1 MKKKTTAVF
10 SGPLF
15 RQTCKANIILAV
27 AILIVMIMMAN
38 VTNYAM
44 SIMATDT
51 KDGIDEATQED
62 LFSYMFVMASY
73 NELTGGALSYEDFAA
88 GGDRDA
94 YEKAFDLYNQTKDA
108 DDKELSTA
116 GLQAVVQD
124 VAASDIV
131 ADTYVQ
137 QFEYVYAL
145 AGEEGCFSG
154 EELELE
160 DFMEVMLAAAGI
172 SQDDLDRMKALDFTT
187 FFTKIYFTVI
197 GMLPPFIFVIIIAYS
212 LIAGM
217 VDRGSMAYILST
229 PTRRSAVAITQAAYM
244 ILAPLVLM
252 IIVCGA
258 RCASTKFFFDEVDV
272 PRIAMMYLGM
282 YLVTEAAAGICYFF
296 SCHFNQS
303 AKALAVGGGITVWF
317 FLASLLGM
325 FGSEDLVNMGIGVE
339 ILNIFNRLTIIS
351 LFDANAVQTIGT
363 GDVDTGFIPGMLIL
377 AAIAIICYIAGA
389 VEFCK
394 KDLPL

>member
-1 MKKKTTAVF
+1 MKNKTTAIF

-15 RQTCKANIILAV
+15 KQTCRSNLVLAI
-27 AILIVMIMMAN
+27 AILVIMIMMAN

-51 KDGIDEATQED
+51 KEGISENAQEE

-73 NELTGGALSYEDFAA
+73 NEITGAELSYDGFAS
-88 GGDRDA
+88 GDDREE
-94 YEKAFDLYNQTKDA
+94 YNKAFDLYNNTKDEA
-108 DDKELSTA
+108 DKELSVS
-116 GLQAVVQD
+116 GFESVINEIK
-124 VAASDIV
+124 ASDIDSEV
-131 ADTYVQ
+131 YVE

-154 EELELE
+154 KELKLNE
-160 DFMEVMLAAAGI
+160 FMEVMLASAGI
-172 SQDDLDRMKALDFTT
+172 SQDDLDRMKDLDFTT

-229 PTRRSAVAITQAAYM
+229 PTRRSAVALTQAAYM
-244 ILAPLVLM
+244 VLAPLLLM
-252 IIVCGA
+252 IIVCAA
-258 RCASTKFFFDEVDV
+258 RCASTKLFFDEVDA
-272 PRIAMMYLGM
+272 PKIAMMYLGM

-303 AKALAVGGGITVWF
+303 SKALAIGGGITVWF

-339 ILNIFNRLTIIS
+339 ILNLFNKLTIIS

-363 GDVDTGFIPGMLIL
+363 ANVDMGFVPGMIIL
-377 AAIAIICYIAGA
+377 AAIAVICYTAG
-389 VEFCK
+389 VIKFCK

>member
-51 KDGIDEATQED
+51 KDGIDETTQED

-73 NELTGGALSYEDFAA
+73 NELTGAELSYEDFAT

-108 DDKELSTA
+108 EDKALSA
-116 GLQAVVQD
+116 DGLQAVAQEVE
-124 VAASDIV
+124 ASDIA

-172 SQDDLDRMKALDFTT
+172 SQDDLDRMKDLDFTT

-217 VDRGSMAYILST
+217 VDRGSMAYLLAT
-229 PTRRSAVAITQAAYM
+229 PTRRSAVAITQASYM

-252 IIVCGA
+252 IIVCAA
-258 RCASTKFFFDEVDV
+258 RCASTKLFFDEVDV

-282 YLVTEAAAGICYFF
+282 YLVTEAAGGICYFF

-303 AKALAVGGGITVWF
+303 ARALAVGGGITVWF

-377 AAIAIICYIAGA
+377 AAIAIVGYIAGA
-389 VEFCK
+389 VKFCK

>member
-1 MKKKTTAVF
+1 MKRKTTAIF

-15 RQTCKANIILAV
+15 KQTCRSNLVLAI
-27 AILIVMIMMAN
+27 AILVIMIMMAN

-44 SIMATDT
+44 NIMATDT
-51 KDGIDEATQED
+51 KEGISENAQEE

-73 NELTGGALSYEDFAA
+73 NEVTGAELSYDGFAA
-88 GGDRDA
+88 GGDKEE
-94 YEKAFDLYNQTKDA
+94 YGKAFDLYNNTKDK
-108 DDKELSTA
+108 DEKELS
-116 GLQAVVQD
+116 VSRFESVINE
-124 VAASDIV
+124 VEASDIDSEV
-131 ADTYVQ
+131 YVE

-145 AGEEGCFSG
+145 AGDEGCFSG
-154 EELELE
+154 EELKLDE
-160 DFMEVMLAAAGI
+160 FMEVMLASAGI
-172 SQDDLDRMKALDFTT
+172 SQDDLDRMQDLDFTT

-229 PTRRSAVAITQAAYM
+229 PTRRSAVALTQAAYM
-244 ILAPLVLM
+244 VIAPLILM
-252 IIVCGA
+252 IIVCTA
-258 RCASTKFFFDEVDV
+258 RCASTKLFFGEVDV
-272 PRIAMMYLGM
+272 PEIAMMYLGM

-303 AKALAVGGGITVWF
+303 SKALAIGGGITVWF

-339 ILNIFNRLTIIS
+339 ILNVFNKLTIIS

-363 GDVDTGFIPGMLIL
+363 ANVDMGFVPGMIIL
-377 AAIAIICYIAGA
+377 AVIAIICYAAGA
-389 VEFCK
+389 IKFCK

>member
-1 MKKKTTAVF
+1 MKNKKTAIF

-15 RQTCKANIILAV
+15 KQTCRSNLVLAITILV
-27 AILIVMIMMAN
+27 IMIMMAN

-51 KDGIDEATQED
+51 KEGISENTQEE

-73 NELTGGALSYEDFAA
+73 NEITGAELSYDGFAS
-88 GGDRDA
+88 GDEREE
-94 YEKAFDLYNQTKDA
+94 YNKAFDLYNNTKDEE
-108 DDKELSTA
+108 DKEL
-116 GLQAVVQD
+116 AVSGFETVINEIKD
-124 VAASDIV
+124 SDIDSEV
-131 ADTYVQ
+131 YVE

-154 EELELE
+154 EELKLD
-160 DFMEVMLAAAGI
+160 DFMEIMLASAGI
-172 SQDDLDRMKALDFTT
+172 SQDDLGRMKDLDFTT

-229 PTRRSAVAITQAAYM
+229 PTRRSAVALTQATYLV
-244 ILAPLVLM
+244 LAPLLLM
-252 IIVCGA
+252 IIVCVA
-258 RCASTKFFFDEVDV
+258 RCVSTKLFFDEVDV

-303 AKALAVGGGITVWF
+303 SKALAIGGGITVWF

-339 ILNIFNRLTIIS
+339 ILNIFNKLTIIS

-363 GDVDTGFIPGMLIL
+363 ANVDMGFVPGMIIL
-377 AAIAIICYIAGA
+377 AVIAIICYTAGA
-389 VEFCK
+389 IKFCK

>member
-1 MKKKTTAVF
+1 MKNRTTTIF

-15 RQTCKANIILAV
+15 KQTCRANVVLTIAIMII
-27 AILIVMIMMAN
+27 MIMMAN

-44 SIMATDT
+44 SVMATDT
-51 KDGIDEATQED
+51 KEGISENTQED

-73 NELTGGALSYEDFAA
+73 NELANANLSYEGFVA
-88 GGDRDA
+88 GDKRGT
-94 YEKAFDLYNQTKDA
+94 YEKAFNLYNDTKDEEDKTLSIA
-108 DDKELSTA
+108 DFEVIVEEVESS
-116 GLQAVVQD
+116 D
-124 VAASDIV
+124 VKASV
-131 ADTYVQ
+131 YVD
-137 QFEYVYAL
+137 QFEYVYAI

-154 EELELE
+154 KELALDE
-160 DFMEVMLAAAGI
+160 FMEVMLGSAGI
-172 SQDDLDRMKALDFTT
+172 SQDDLDRMKDMDFTT

-212 LIAGM
+212 LIAGQ

-229 PTRRSAVAITQAAYM
+229 PTKRSAVAITQAAYM
-244 ILAPLVLM
+244 VLAPLVLM
-252 IIVCGA
+252 MITCAA
-258 RCASTKFFFDEVDV
+258 RCASTMLFFDEVYV

-303 AKALAVGGGITVWF
+303 SKALAVGGGITVWF

-339 ILNIFNRLTIIS
+339 ILNVFNKATIIS

-363 GDVDTGFIPGMLIL
+363 ASVDTGFIPGMIIL
-377 AAIAIICYIAGA
+377 AAIAIVCYVAGA
-389 VEFCK
+389 VKFCK

>member
-1 MKKKTTAVF
+1 MKNKTTAIF

-15 RQTCKANIILAV
+15 KQTCRSNLVLAI
-27 AILIVMIMMAN
+27 AILVIMIMMAN

-51 KDGIDEATQED
+51 KEGISENAQEE

-73 NELTGGALSYEDFAA
+73 NEITGAELSYDGFAS
-88 GGDRDA
+88 GDDREE
-94 YEKAFDLYNQTKDA
+94 YNKAFDLYNNTKDEA
-108 DDKELSTA
+108 DKELSVSGFESVINEIKT
-116 GLQAVVQD
+116 
-124 VAASDIV
+124 SDIDSEV
-131 ADTYVQ
+131 YVE

-154 EELELE
+154 KELKLNE
-160 DFMEVMLAAAGI
+160 FMEVMLASAGI
-172 SQDDLDRMKALDFTT
+172 SQDDLDRMKDLDFTT

-229 PTRRSAVAITQAAYM
+229 PTRRSAVALTQAAYM
-244 ILAPLVLM
+244 VLAPLLLM
-252 IIVCGA
+252 IIVCAA
-258 RCASTKFFFDEVDV
+258 RCASTKLFFDEVDA
-272 PRIAMMYLGM
+272 PKIAMMYLGM

-303 AKALAVGGGITVWF
+303 SKALAIGGGITMWF

-339 ILNIFNRLTIIS
+339 ILNVFNKLTIIS

-363 GDVDTGFIPGMLIL
+363 ANVDMGFVPGMIIL
-377 AAIAIICYIAGA
+377 AAIAVICYTAG
-389 VEFCK
+389 VIKFCK

>member
-73 NELTGGALSYEDFAA
+73 NELTGAELSYEDFAT

-116 GLQAVVQD
+116 GLQSVTQEVE
-124 VAASDIV
+124 ASDIG

-172 SQDDLDRMKALDFTT
+172 SQDDLDRMKDLDFTT

-217 VDRGSMAYILST
+217 VDRGSMAYLLAT

-252 IIVCGA
+252 IIVCAA
-258 RCASTKFFFDEVDV
+258 RCASTKLFFDEVDV

-282 YLVTEAAAGICYFF
+282 YLVTEAAGGICYFF

-363 GDVDTGFIPGMLIL
+363 GDVDNGFIPGMLIL

-389 VEFCK
+389 VKFCK

>member
-1 MKKKTTAVF
+1 MKNKTTAIF

-15 RQTCKANIILAV
+15 KQTCRANVVLAV
-27 AILIVMIMMAN
+27 AILIIMIMMAN

-51 KDGIDEATQED
+51 KDGIGENTQED

-73 NELTGGALSYEDFAA
+73 NEIAAADLSYEDFVSDSDR
-88 GGDRDA
+88 GD
-94 YEKAFDLYNQTKDA
+94 YEKAFDMYNETKD
-108 DDKELSTA
+108 DEDKELSIA
-116 GLQAVVQD
+116 GLEAIVDKVD
-124 VAASDIV
+124 ASDIDAEV
-131 ADTYVQ
+131 YVE
-137 QFEYVYAL
+137 QFEYVYAI

-154 EELELE
+154 EELALDE
-160 DFMEVMLAAAGI
+160 FMEVMLASAGI
-172 SQDDLDRMKALDFTT
+172 SQDDLDRMKDLDFTT

-212 LIAGM
+212 LIAGQ

-229 PTRRSAVAITQAAYM
+229 PTRRSAVAVTQAAYM
-244 ILAPLVLM
+244 ILAPLLLM
-252 IIVCGA
+252 IIVCVA
-258 RCASTKFFFDEVDV
+258 RCATTVLFFGEVHV

-303 AKALAVGGGITVWF
+303 SKALAVGGGITVWF

-325 FGSEDLVNMGIGVE
+325 FGSEDLINMGIGVE
-339 ILNIFNRLTIIS
+339 MLNIFNKLTIIS

-363 GDVDTGFIPGMLIL
+363 ANVDTGFIPGMIIL

-389 VEFCK
+389 VKFCK